1 VGGRGWRS
9 PSRPGVSRAGASRCS
24 GPIERYPEPPGV
36 PHRQVQRWW
45 AGLEGVRLAP
55 VAAAACADTDGCV
68 GVVVDTGACVCERV
82 LVEAASV

>member
-1 VGGRGWRS
+1 M
-9 PSRPGVSRAGASRCS
+9 
-24 GPIERYPEPPGV
+24 
-36 PHRQVQRWW
+36 QRWW